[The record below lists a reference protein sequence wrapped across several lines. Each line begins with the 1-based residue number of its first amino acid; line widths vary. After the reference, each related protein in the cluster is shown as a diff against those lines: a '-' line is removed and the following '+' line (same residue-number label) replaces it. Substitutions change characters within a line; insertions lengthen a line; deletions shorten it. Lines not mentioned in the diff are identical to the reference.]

1 MYYHN
6 HTATELNFAS
16 DGVYYQLFIPSAV
29 NLNGFTHENS
39 MTTGAN
45 LTAEYSGIYQVTYMS
60 SGDGQNNHEYF
71 TSVFI
76 NEVNQDNCENH
87 HKMASGGDIIT
98 QSGNCF
104 IELDVGDKVSLRT
117 ADVGNTGT
125 GNYYSSNINL
135 VRIGN

>member
-1 MYYHN
+1 
-6 HTATELNFAS
+6 
-16 DGVYYQLFIPSAV
+16 
-29 NLNGFTHENS
+29 
-39 MTTGAN
+39 
-45 LTAEYSGIYQVTYMS
+45 
-60 SGDGQNNHEYF
+60 
-71 TSVFI
+71 
-76 NEVNQDNCENH
+76 
-87 HKMASGGDIIT
+87 MASGGDIIT